1 MNGQEEVFW
10 GPTLMDR
17 FWFAMSIPMD
27 WGISKALE
35 KFMPVFS
42 IVLFYKFFLI
52 DSEKVNLSL
61 VFLI

>member
-1 MNGQEEVFW
+1 
-10 GPTLMDR
+10 MDR